1 MSEEN
6 MEAAG
11 RGEHGGEAD
20 RVDLEHVRRNYQAFG
35 QKDWD
40 QAQSLMDADI
50 TWHDPPGLADGGVH
64 RGRKALRR
72 AWRENFEETWAE
84 FRLEPQQMIP
94 SGDLLFVHVVLSGR
108 SKHEALEISMDV
120 FKVWTFRQGLA
131 VKQEAFLD
139 RDEALE
145 AAGLSE

>member
-1 MSEEN
+1 MQHHVARS
-6 MEAAG
+6 A
-11 RGEHGGEAD
+11 RTGG
-20 RVDLEHVRRNYQAFG
+20 
-35 QKDWD
+35 
-40 QAQSLMDADI
+40 S
-50 TWHDPPGLADGGVH
+50 GVH
-64 RGRKALRR
+64 RGRKALQHAR
-72 AWRENFEETWAE
+72 RENFEETSAE

-120 FKVWTFRQGLA
+120 FQVWTFRQGLA

-139 RDEALE
+139 RDEALK

>member
-1 MSEEN
+1 

-11 RGEHGGEAD
+11 RGEHRGEAD

-120 FKVWTFRQGLA
+120 FQVWTFRQGLA

-139 RDEALE
+139 RDEALK